1 MIERAVEFL
10 KAEGPALA
18 LRGLAAIVILAVAY
32 ALAGWL
38 SRSAERLTLHI
49 RDGRVAGLA
58 PLSRSVVKVGVL
70 GAGAAMALDQLG
82 VSIAALL
89 AGAGVL
95 GLAVGFGAQN
105 FVKDCISGF
114 FLILDGVIAEG
125 DIVHVDGTD
134 GTVEKVGLR
143 MTHVRAFDG
152 QLWYLPNGEIKRVG
166 NWNRDWARVVVQ
178 VGLAYEQEVSRGLEA
193 LARIGKQWAEEHAEL
208 VLEPPE
214 AQGVMALNGSDVT
227 VRLVIKIDNSSKQ
240 LWAAERELR
249 KRVKDVFD
257 AEGIEIPFARQ
268 VLYLRKESGG
278 AGSEP
283 GAPVGA
289 S

>member
-1 MIERAVEFL
+1 MLERAVEFL
-10 KAEGPALA
+10 KVAGPSLA
-18 LRGLAAIVILAVAY
+18 LRLLAALLILSVAY
-32 ALAGWL
+32 LLAGWL
-38 SRSAERLTLHI
+38 SRSAERITVLV

-89 AGAGVL
+89 AGAGVV

-143 MTHVRAFDG
+143 MTHVRAFNG

-214 AQGVMALNGSDVT
+214 AQGVMGLNGSDVT
-227 VRLVIKIDNSSKQ
+227 VRLVIKIDNSTKQ
-240 LWAAERELR
+240 LWPAERELR
-249 KRVKDVFD
+249 KRVKEAFD
-257 AEGIEIPFARQ
+257 REGIEIPFARQ
-268 VLYLRKESGG
+268 VLYLRKEGEG
-278 AGSEP
+278 AVAE
-283 GAPVGA
+283 APKKTE
-289 S
+289 

>member
-1 MIERAVEFL
+1 MFERAVEFL
-10 KAEGPALA
+10 KVAGPSLA
-18 LRGLAAIVILAVAY
+18 LRLLAALLILSVAY
-32 ALAGWL
+32 LLAGWL
-38 SRSAERLTLHI
+38 SRSAERITVLV

-89 AGAGVL
+89 AGAGVV

-105 FVKDCISGF
+105 LVKDCISGF

-143 MTHVRAFDG
+143 MTHVRAFNG

-214 AQGVMALNGSDVT
+214 AQGVMGLNGSDVT
-227 VRLVIKIDNSSKQ
+227 VRLVIKIDNSTKQ
-240 LWAAERELR
+240 LWPAERELR
-249 KRVKDVFD
+249 KRVKEAFD
-257 AEGIEIPFARQ
+257 REGIEIPFARQ
-268 VLYLRKESGG
+268 VLYLRKEGEV
-278 AGSEP
+278 AVAE
-283 GAPVGA
+283 APKKTE
-289 S
+289 

>member
-1 MIERAVEFL
+1 MFERAVEFL
-10 KAEGPALA
+10 KVAGPSLA
-18 LRGLAAIVILAVAY
+18 LRLLAALLILSVAY
-32 ALAGWL
+32 LLAGWL
-38 SRSAERLTLHI
+38 SRSAERITVLV

-89 AGAGVL
+89 AGAGVV

-105 FVKDCISGF
+105 LVKDCISGF
-114 FLILDGVIAEG
+114 FLILGGVIAEG

-143 MTHVRAFDG
+143 MTHVRAFNG

-214 AQGVMALNGSDVT
+214 AQGVMGLNGSDVT
-227 VRLVIKIDNSSKQ
+227 VRLVIKIDNSTKQ
-240 LWAAERELR
+240 LWPAERELR
-249 KRVKDVFD
+249 KRVKEAFD
-257 AEGIEIPFARQ
+257 REGIEIPFARQ
-268 VLYLRKESGG
+268 VLYLRKEGEV
-278 AGSEP
+278 AVAE
-283 GAPVGA
+283 APKKTE
-289 S
+289 

>member
-1 MIERAVEFL
+1 MLERAVEFL
-10 KAEGPALA
+10 KVAGPSLA
-18 LRGLAAIVILAVAY
+18 LRLLAALLILSVAY
-32 ALAGWL
+32 LLAGWL
-38 SRSAERLTLHI
+38 SRSAERITVLV

-89 AGAGVL
+89 AGAGVV

-143 MTHVRAFDG
+143 MTHVRAFNG

-214 AQGVMALNGSDVT
+214 AQGVMGLNGSDVT
-227 VRLVIKIDNSSKQ
+227 VRLVIKIDNSTKQ
-240 LWAAERELR
+240 LWPAERELR
-249 KRVKDVFD
+249 KRVKEAFD
-257 AEGIEIPFARQ
+257 REGIEIPFARQ
-268 VLYLRKESGG
+268 VLYLRKEGEV
-278 AGSEP
+278 AVAE
-283 GAPVGA
+283 APRKTE
-289 S
+289 